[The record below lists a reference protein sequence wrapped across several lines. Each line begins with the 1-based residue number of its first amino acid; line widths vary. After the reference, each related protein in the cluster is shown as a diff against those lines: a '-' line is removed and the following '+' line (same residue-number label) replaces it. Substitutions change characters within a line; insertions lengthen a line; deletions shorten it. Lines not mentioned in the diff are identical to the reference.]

1 MTEEPTPESKKPE
14 TLIETIEVAGTQ
26 VLEEVK
32 RLIREGNVRRLHIKA
47 KDSDFHMEMPVTM
60 GLLVGGA
67 VALAAPW
74 LAILGVVG
82 GLIAKV
88 QIEVERESPARP
100 GAPEEAKVEDKA
112 AATEAATDA
121 KAGAKSGPSA

>member
-1 MTEEPTPESKKPE
+1 MTDPKDSETKKPE
-14 TLIETIEVAGTQ
+14 TVFETIEVAGTQ

-32 RLIREGNVRRLHIKA
+32 RLIKEGNVRRLHIKA
-47 KDSDFHMEMPVTM
+47 KDSDFHMEMPVTV

-88 QIEVERESPARP
+88 TIEVEREAPAE
-100 GAPEEAKVEDKA
+100 GAAETKVEEKPAAQAAKPGKA
-112 AATEAATDA
+112 
-121 KAGAKSGPSA
+121 KRGGKSA